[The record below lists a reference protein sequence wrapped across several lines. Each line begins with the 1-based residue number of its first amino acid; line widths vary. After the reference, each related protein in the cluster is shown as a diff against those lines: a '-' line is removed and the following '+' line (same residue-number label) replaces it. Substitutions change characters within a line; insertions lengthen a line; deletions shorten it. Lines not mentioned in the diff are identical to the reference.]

1 MPPLHTAPIFMHRGI
16 NNTKATA
23 YEVPHWINLSFVD
36 PERAADA
43 LAWVAAAAPRR
54 ARDGWRMARLD
65 LLTTEPEEEELK
77 PVVDQEQQVRLR
89 ALAQRR
95 RRVPDLLAHLVGA
108 ELDTSQPPLQRPRR
122 FIQQKSLLEIGK
134 SPSPLALRG
143 TWPNPWATPRTR
155 TLLHWHLLLE
165 RPGGPGSTS
174 ARRLTVEYLCLGG
187 TSLHQTRHLTRLI
200 DGRRRC

>member
-1 MPPLHTAPIFMHRGI
+1 MSKEQEIPSSSSAGSGVFAVDARLARVTKQRMMDNGIGRLLSLAVRLRRPAGHRRAVVSGMMDVGSFSILRDAPAVPPLHTAPIFMHRGI

-77 PVVDQEQQVRLR
+77 PVVDQEQKELR
-89 ALAQRR
+89 ALAQR
-95 RRVPDLLAHLVGA
+95 RRVPDLLAHSSVR
-108 ELDTSQPPLQRPRR
+108 S
-122 FIQQKSLLEIGK
+122 
-134 SPSPLALRG
+134 
-143 TWPNPWATPRTR
+143 
-155 TLLHWHLLLE
+155 
-165 RPGGPGSTS
+165 
-174 ARRLTVEYLCLGG
+174 
-187 TSLHQTRHLTRLI
+187 
-200 DGRRRC
+200 

>member
-1 MPPLHTAPIFMHRGI
+1 MMDNGLVDMLSLAVPPLHTAPIFMHRGI

-89 ALAQRR
+89 ALAQDEGVSRICR
-95 RRVPDLLAHLVGA
+95 SLGGRK
-108 ELDTSQPPLQRPRR
+108 LDTSQPPLQRPRR
-122 FIQQKSLLEIGK
+122 FIQQPKSSSDSESVSFESG
-134 SPSPLALRG
+134 
-143 TWPNPWATPRTR
+143 NF
-155 TLLHWHLLLE
+155 
-165 RPGGPGSTS
+165 
-174 ARRLTVEYLCLGG
+174 
-187 TSLHQTRHLTRLI
+187 
-200 DGRRRC
+200 

>member
-1 MPPLHTAPIFMHRGI
+1 MMDNGIGMDMLSLAVPLYTRRPSSCTGASTTRRPRPR
-16 NNTKATA
+16 
-23 YEVPHWINLSFVD
+23 VPHWINLSFVD

-122 FIQQKSLLEIGK
+122 FIQQKK
-134 SPSPLALRG
+134 SSRDRQESVSFGVRA
-143 TWPNPWATPRTR
+143 TWP
-155 TLLHWHLLLE
+155 
-165 RPGGPGSTS
+165 
-174 ARRLTVEYLCLGG
+174 
-187 TSLHQTRHLTRLI
+187 SL
-200 DGRRRC
+200 